1 MEILALL
8 LVTSWC
14 SCFLASPLFF
24 RPEMNNIVVPPGI
37 YDTLYHVYPEVPVLP
52 DWLALYPYQRYHT
65 TKHRLKRQTN
75 WGVQASLSIPLWGGS
90 SEPKWSVGGFLAHS
104 NPHFNARVD
113 AGLGGIFGRSPDFT
127 FNGQIN
133 GSG

>member
-1 MEILALL
+1 MEILTLL

-14 SCFLASPLFF
+14 SCVLASPRFF

-37 YDTLYHVYPEVPVLP
+37 DDTLHHVYKEVPVLP
-52 DWLALYPYQRYHT
+52 DWLALYPYQSD
-65 TKHRLKRQTN
+65 KQIGDSKL
-75 WGVQASLSIPLWGGS
+75 LSIFPLGGGS
-90 SEPKWSVGGFLAHS
+90 SEPKWSVGGFLDHS

-113 AGLGGIFGRSPDFT
+113 AGLGGIFGRSPGFT
-127 FNGQIN
+127 LNGQII